1 MADIT
6 FSNENMQYINMASRI
21 TRTEILDCMITED
34 KLIFIVQ
41 KGQLGLAIGAKAK
54 NLEKLRNLFKKNI
67 KFVEYDPDK
76 EKFIYNLCK
85 PYRVNKIELE
95 GEDDSVIAKIE
106 VNVSD
111 KSKLIGKDG
120 RNIDAI
126 RQLARRHHSIKD
138 VQVK

>member
-41 KGQLGLAIGAKAK
+41 KGQLGLAIGVKAK